1 MAKDKLSP
9 AGDTVKVVRLG
20 GEMYR
25 VRTHVTVEKIP
36 ETEMASMGEAQPQP
50 DGSFE
55 LLLSE
60 KDGESIDRSEQA
72 ILNTAWPA
80 MRAALQEHLGTV
92 SKKKRRA
99 R

>member
-36 ETEMASMGEAQPQP
+36 ENEMASMGEAQPQP

-60 KDGESIDRSEQA
+60 KDGEKGKEIQPTLCQGRP
-72 ILNTAWPA
+72 L
-80 MRAALQEHLGTV
+80 
-92 SKKKRRA
+92 A
-99 R
+99 RLLSS